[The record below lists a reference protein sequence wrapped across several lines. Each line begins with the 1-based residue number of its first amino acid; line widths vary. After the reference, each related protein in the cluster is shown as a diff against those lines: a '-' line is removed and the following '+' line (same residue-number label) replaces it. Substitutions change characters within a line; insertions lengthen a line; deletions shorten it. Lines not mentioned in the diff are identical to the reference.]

1 MDPVNEAVSQVDERD
16 KIRSPQAWKG
26 HHNGVNRACI
36 VNADVRGPLPDND
49 GLWRRTSIYETKFPA
64 P

>member
-1 MDPVNEAVSQVDERD
+1 MDPVDEAVSQVDERD

-36 VNADVRGPLPDND
+36 VNADVRGLVPDND
-49 GLWRRTSIYETKFPA
+49 GLR
-64 P
+64 